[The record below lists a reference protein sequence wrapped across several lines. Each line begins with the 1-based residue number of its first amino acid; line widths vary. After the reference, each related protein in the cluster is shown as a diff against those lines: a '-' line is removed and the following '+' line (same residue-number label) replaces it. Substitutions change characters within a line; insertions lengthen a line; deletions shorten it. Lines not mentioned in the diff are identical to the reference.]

1 MAYITKVIEI
11 PGFDKDTNMIH
22 HDSDEVCHAAAY
34 KAGFDGKSKCIKVNK
49 GLETDF
55 GSSNTLFQVKCY
67 RDWEIDTN
75 PGIIVSRNYEPRKGF
90 MEPTNY
96 YLVRIDIGQ
105 VNPDILKDV
114 AEEVIRVK
122 P

>member
-11 PGFDKDTNMIH
+11 PGFDEDNNMIH
-22 HDSDEVCHAAAY
+22 HDSDEVCHAVAY
-34 KAGFDGKSKCIKVNK
+34 LAGFDGNSEYIKANK
-49 GLETDF
+49 GINTDF
-55 GSSNTLFQVKCY
+55 RFSNTLFRVECY
-67 RDWEIDTN
+67 QDGVVDGKPEIV
-75 PGIIVSRNYEPRKGF
+75 VSRNYEPREDY

-96 YLVRIDIGQ
+96 YLVIVDTDS

-114 AEEVIRVK
+114 PEEVLRVN